1 MYKQIDSNKR
11 KTWLLMFMFLVL
23 VAFIGFIFGQAT
35 SLGYGIVV
43 VAVVFAFLT
52 NFFAYYYSDRVA
64 LAISGAKEITGTQN
78 QELYRIVENLCIAGG
93 LYMPALYVIDDTAP
107 NAFAAGRDPQHAV
120 IVVTKGLL
128 EKLDKQEIEG
138 VISHELSH
146 IKDYD
151 IRLMTIVVVLAGLV
165 VLMSDLFLRW
175 TFYSPRGYKRSS
187 SGRGS
192 GQAQAII
199 LLIALVLA
207 LLAPI
212 CAQLIKF
219 SISRK
224 REFLAD
230 AEGAMMTRY
239 PEGLAR
245 ALEKISADQ
254 EPLEVANKATA
265 HLYIANPLKGKG
277 QENFLARMF
286 STHPPIEERIAA
298 LRAMEK

>member
-1 MYKQIDSNKR
+1 
-11 KTWLLMFMFLVL
+11 MFMFLVL

-43 VAVVFAFLT
+43 VAVAFAFLT

-64 LAISGAKEITGTQN
+64 LAISGAKEITGSQN
-78 QELYRIVENLCIAGG
+78 QELYRLVENLCIAGG

-175 TFYSPRGYKRSS
+175 TFYSPRGSRRSS
-187 SGRGS
+187 SGQGS

-199 LLIALVLA
+199 LVIALVLA

-298 LRAMEK
+298 LRGMEK